1 MSLLRIVVP
10 AIAILVVLTGVA
22 RTQGAWPDRPI
33 RMLISFPPGGSSDA
47 IGRIMQPGLEK
58 RLGQPIV
65 PETRPGAGGM
75 IAVEAVAR
83 AAPDGY
89 TIGLGGAGALGGNVA
104 LGEKM
109 SYDPRTDLAHVTVLS
124 GSPFI
129 LAAAPSLAV
138 KSLPDVIALAKREKL
153 AIGHGGNGTL
163 MHLTAEMFN
172 QMAGIKLPMVP
183 YRCIAPVVTDLIG
196 GHVALGIVDPP
207 SAVAAIESGKVKA
220 IAISSAT
227 RFPRLKDIP
236 TFAEQGLPD
245 FESNGWFGIIAPA
258 RTPSEVVARLTAG
271 LVAELKSPRWWSV
284 SARSVPSRC
293 RRRRRSSPP
302 SSCARSPSGRRW
314 SPRRAAWRSNPASGH
329 SGAGRRPEP
338 GIHTPGIEKWI
349 PDSRFAASGMTV
361 ERLQLHR
368 HAVGDLL
375 PIDDAEQRLAR
386 AVAAQVLGK
395 DHVEAFG
402 AVQIGRAHV

>member
-1 MSLLRIVVP
+1 VTSFVRGALAAIVISLGFG
-10 AIAILVVLTGVA
+10 GVA
-22 RTQGAWPDRPI
+22 AAQGGWPDRPI

-47 IGRIMQPGLEK
+47 IARIVQPGLEK

-65 PETRPGAGGM
+65 LENRPGAGGM
-75 IAVEAVAR
+75 IAIDAVAR

-109 SYDPRTDLAHVTVLS
+109 PYDPRKDLAPVTVLS

-129 LAAAPSLAV
+129 LAAAPSLAA
-138 KSLPDVIALAKREKL
+138 KSLPEVIALAKREKL

-183 YRCIAPVVTDLIG
+183 YRGIAPVVTDLIG

-207 SAVAAIESGKVKA
+207 SAVAAIETGKIKA
-220 IAISSAT
+220 IAMSSTA
-227 RFPRLKDIP
+227 RFPRLKDVP

-258 RTPSEVVARLTAG
+258 KTPPAVVTRLNAA
-271 LVAELKSPRWWSV
+271 LVAELKEPSV
-284 SARSVPSRC
+284 VERIRALGAEPMPQTPAEFSAFIVR
-293 RRRRRSSPP
+293 
-302 SSCARSPSGRRW
+302 
-314 SPRRAAWRSNPASGH
+314 
-329 SGAGRRPEP
+329 E
-338 GIHTPGIEKWI
+338 IDKWTKVV
-349 PDSRFAASGMTV
+349 AASG
-361 ERLQLHR
+361 
-368 HAVGDLL
+368 GL
-375 PIDDAEQRLAR
+375 P
-386 AVAAQVLGK
+386 K
-395 DHVEAFG
+395 
-402 AVQIGRAHV
+402 